1 MEEIDLHSLKSL
13 MIFKALVEN
22 GTATSTARVLGIT
35 QSGVSRS
42 LAQLEQNLG
51 MQLFIRQKNRLLATP
66 EAQELYDEILRL
78 ASNLDELKH
87 SVMALKEF
95 GASRVGIAVIPGLG
109 FGLIPTLIGRM
120 LRVNPKL
127 SIYLDIM
134 SSHDVVRAVE
144 AGLFDIGFATLPI
157 ESNQLIVDALIE
169 TEAICLLPKRH
180 PLAKS
185 GAIHL
190 EDLAGQHLVV
200 PNQPNIAA
208 DQLLRLIST
217 SGVRIA
223 GKTEA
228 NIASIC
234 SLVGNGVG
242 ISVMNPITACD
253 LAHRGMVTKPFVP
266 EIHYSFGMIYQEK
279 WRNNKLVEL
288 IQDNLPSLSGY
299 LGDEKL

>member
-1 MEEIDLHSLKSL
+1 MNEIDLHSLKSL

-22 GTATSTARVLGIT
+22 GTATRTAKVLGIT

-51 MQLFIRQKNRLLATP
+51 MQLFIRQKNRLLGTP
-66 EAQELYDEILRL
+66 EGQELYDQILRL

-87 SVMALKEF
+87 SVMALREF
-95 GASRVGIAVIPGLG
+95 GASRVGIAVVPGLG
-109 FGLIPTLIGRM
+109 FGLIPTLISRM

-127 SIYLDIM
+127 AVYLDIM
-134 SSHDVVRAVE
+134 SKHEVVRAVE
-144 AGLFDIGFATLPI
+144 AGLFDIGFATLPN
-157 ESNQLIVDALIE
+157 EGNQLIVDELFE

-180 PLAKS
+180 PLSRVA
-185 GAIHL
+185 AVRL

-200 PNQPNIAA
+200 ANQPNIAA
-208 DQLLRLIST
+208 DELLRLIST
-217 SGVRIA
+217 HGVRIA
-223 GKTEA
+223 GKTES

-242 ISVMNPITACD
+242 ISVMNPITARD
-253 LAHRGMVTKPFVP
+253 LAHRGMITKPFVP
-266 EIHYSFGMIYQEK
+266 TIHYSFGMVYQEK

-288 IQDNLPSLSGY
+288 IQDNLPSLADY
-299 LGDEKL
+299 LGAR

>member
-1 MEEIDLHSLKSL
+1 MNEIDLNSLKSL

-22 GTATSTARVLGIT
+22 GTATRTAKVLGIT

-51 MQLFIRQKNRLLATP
+51 MQLFIRQKNRLLGTP
-66 EAQELYDEILRL
+66 EGQELYDQILRL

-87 SVMALKEF
+87 SVMALREF
-95 GASRVGIAVIPGLG
+95 GASRVGIAVVPGLG
-109 FGLIPTLIGRM
+109 FGLIPNLISRM

-127 SIYLDIM
+127 AIYLDIM
-134 SSHDVVRAVE
+134 SKHDVVRAVE

-157 ESNQLIVDALIE
+157 EGNQLIVDELLE

-180 PLAKS
+180 PLARVDVVR
-185 GAIHL
+185 L
-190 EDLAGQHLVV
+190 EDLEGQHLVV
-200 PNQPNIAA
+200 ANQPNIAA
-208 DQLLRLIST
+208 DELLRLISIH
-217 SGVRIA
+217 GVRIA
-223 GKTEA
+223 GKTES

-242 ISVMNPITACD
+242 ISVMNPITARD
-253 LAHRGMVTKPFVP
+253 LAHREMITRPFVP
-266 EIHYSFGMIYQEK
+266 AIHYSFGMVYQEK

-288 IQDNLPSLSGY
+288 IQDNLPSLADY
-299 LGDEKL
+299 LGAK

>member
-1 MEEIDLHSLKSL
+1 MNEIDLHSLKSL

-22 GTATSTARVLGIT
+22 GTATRTAKVLGIT

-51 MQLFIRQKNRLLATP
+51 MQLFIRQKNRLLVTP

-87 SVMALKEF
+87 SVMALREF
-95 GASRVGIAVIPGLG
+95 GASRVGIAVVPGLG
-109 FGLIPTLIGRM
+109 FGLIPTLISRM
-120 LRVNPKL
+120 LRANPKL
-127 SIYLDIM
+127 AIYLDIM
-134 SSHDVVRAVE
+134 SKHDVVRAVE

-157 ESNQLIVDALIE
+157 DGNQLIVDELVE
-169 TEAICLLPKRH
+169 TEAICLVPKKH
-180 PLAKS
+180 PLSRVAEVR
-185 GAIHL
+185 L

-200 PNQPNIAA
+200 ANQPNIAA
-208 DQLLRLIST
+208 DELLRLISFH
-217 SGVRIA
+217 GVRIA
-223 GKTEA
+223 GKTES

-242 ISVMNPITACD
+242 ISVMNPITAHD

-266 EIHYSFGMIYQEK
+266 AIHYSFGMVYQEK
-279 WRNNKLVEL
+279 WRNNKLVKL
-288 IQDNLPSLSGY
+288 IQDNLPSLSDY
-299 LGDEKL
+299 LGAK